1 MAFKIKEEQIL
12 YNAKGKRT
20 HVLLPIKTY
29 EKLLESIEDA
39 EDIRAIREVEHEKTI
54 PWEEAKK
61 RLSKKRR

>member
-20 HVLLPIKTY
+20 HVLLSIKTY